1 MRVVIS
7 VLLSV
12 FILPTSALA
21 TKEIHQHVLLELDEN
36 TPVPQISL
44 NVFRDETDGVNLHIQ
59 TNKYILNAPHS
70 STPDSKYISG
80 HAHLFINAKKVQ
92 RVYGADVHL
101 PASLFRKGVNQIAI
115 SLNSHQHE
123 NYTKNGQNIVGSVY
137 IDLNK
142 PELVIHGF
150 SSQPITEHKHH

>member
-1 MRVVIS
+1 MRIVVLIFVS
-7 VLLSV
+7 FLM
-12 FILPTSALA
+12 LPTSVLA

-44 NVFRDETDGVNLHIQ
+44 NLVRDAIDGVNLHIK
-59 TNKYILNAPHS
+59 TNRYILNAPHS
-70 STPDSKYISG
+70 PTPESEYISG

-101 PASLFRKGVNQIAI
+101 PAALFRKGVNQIAI

-142 PELVIHGF
+142 PELVIHDF